1 MGETISTLVFRPPN
15 PPTPIKKD
23 RFFYLEISPRYEPC
37 LSCGAVPTSSI
48 RTGRLGCG
56 LENGVH
62 RIPAFFIKRRGASIT
77 FLFSHGNAEDLG
89 MMYGR
94 MKEMAR
100 VLCVNILAYDYTG
113 YGLSTG
119 KFILNSFDSYLIIY
133 ESFRVVMVL

>member
-23 RFFYLEISPRYEPC
+23 RFFYLEISPHYEPC
-37 LSCGAVPTSSI
+37 LSCGAVPGTTI
-48 RTGRLGCG
+48 AKGPLGGCG
-56 LENGVH
+56 LDNSVH

-119 KFILNSFDSYLIIY
+119 TLIHISFDLYLI
-133 ESFRVVMVL
+133 FL